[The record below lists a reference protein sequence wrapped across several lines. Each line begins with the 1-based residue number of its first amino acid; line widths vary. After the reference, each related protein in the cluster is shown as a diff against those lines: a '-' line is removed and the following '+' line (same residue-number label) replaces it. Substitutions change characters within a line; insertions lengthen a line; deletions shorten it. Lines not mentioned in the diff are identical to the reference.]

1 MRSPLRP
8 LTRTGWLLTQRT
20 ITVPPT
26 ASVPDPVPMT
36 LPGRGET
43 VVVDTGVPDGEPVFL
58 LHALAC
64 TGLLTWYP
72 ALPTLGR
79 RHRVIILD
87 QRCHGR
93 GIRSNTFSLSDCVD
107 DVLALA
113 DALGIERFT
122 VAGYSMGGLVG
133 QLLARQAPERVRGL
147 VLCATAAT
155 FRRNRRHNAVLDAFA
170 GTAAMWQARAKLAVM
185 RGEPAEKLTDHRWL
199 YAQFR
204 STSPAEIMA
213 AIDVI
218 GRYDSTSWLR
228 EITVPTSVVVTAKD
242 RAIPAGHQRWV
253 SRAIPNANAFEIA
266 AGHAACVFRP
276 GQFVPALAAACASV
290 HTRHM

>member
-1 MRSPLRP
+1 MLTPLST
-8 LTRTGWLLTQRT
+8 LSRTGWTLTRRT

-26 ASVPDPVPMT
+26 AGVPEPRPLS

-43 VVVDTGVPDGEPVFL
+43 VVVDTGEPEAEPVIL

-64 TGLLTWYP
+64 TGLLTFYP
-72 ALPTLGR
+72 ALPLLSR
-79 RHRVIILD
+79 RHRVVLFD
-87 QRCHGR
+87 QRWHGR
-93 GIRSNTFSLSDCVD
+93 GIRSNTFSLTDCAE
-107 DVLALA
+107 DVLAVA
-113 DALGIERFT
+113 DALGLERFT

-133 QLLARQAPERVRGL
+133 QVLARAAPDRVRGL

-155 FRRNRRHNAVLDAFA
+155 FRRNRRHHAVLDAY
-170 GTAAMWQARAKLAVM
+170 GRTARVWHQRARLAAL
-185 RGEPAEKLTDHRWL
+185 RGDSAEQLADHRWL

-204 STSPAEIMA
+204 STGSAAILA

-218 GRYDSTSWLR
+218 GRFDSRPWLS

-242 RAIPAGHQRWV
+242 RAIPAEHQRLLAR
-253 SRAIPNANAFEIA
+253 SIPNATSYEIA

-276 GQFVPALAAACASV
+276 GQFVPALGAALASV
-290 HTRHM
+290 HARAT